1 MKNGKLLISYF
12 LLLLL
17 LNCSS
22 PNKEKKIS
30 KIQEKSLDLQM
41 IDAYKEGLKELEV
54 NGDAIYAAK
63 KFNEAELLYPQSEWA
78 SKSALMAAYSYYSQN
93 YFNDALFELERF
105 LKVYPKDIN
114 LDYAHYLLGMVYF
127 ENVIDEK
134 KDVNPLLKSKSHF
147 EFVINNFPDTEFAL
161 DSELK
166 LELINDLLASK
177 EMFVARFYLS
187 SKKWISALNRFK
199 TVLNNYP
206 DSIFVEEA
214 LHRIVEIYYIVGLE
228 NESKKYASLLGYNY
242 LSSTWYKESYRVF
255 NKKYEVKKPN
265 KNKKKSGFIKK
276 KFKKLFE

>member
-1 MKNGKLLISYF
+1 MKTGKLLFSYF
-12 LLLLL
+12 LLFLL

-22 PNKEKKIS
+22 PNKEKKTSII
-30 KIQEKSLDLQM
+30 KDKSLDLQM

-54 NGDAIYAAK
+54 TGDAIYAAK

-93 YFNDALFELERF
+93 YFDDALFELERF

-114 LDYAHYLLGMVYF
+114 LDYAYYMLGMVYF

-134 KDVNPLLKSKSHF
+134 KDINPLLKSKSNF
-147 EFVINNFPDTEFAL
+147 EFVVKNFPDTEFAL

-214 LHRIVEIYYIVGLE
+214 LHRIVEIYYIIGLE

-242 LSSTWYKESYRVF
+242 LSSSWYKESYRVF
-255 NKKYEVKKPN
+255 NKKYEIKRLNKK
-265 KNKKKSGFIKK
+265 KKKSGFIKK

>member
-1 MKNGKLLISYF
+1 MKNGKLLISYL

-78 SKSALMAAYSYYSQN
+78 PKSALMAAYSYYSQN

-177 EMFVARFYLS
+177 EMFVARFYLN

-228 NESKKYASLLGYNY
+228 KESKKYASLLGYNY
-242 LSSTWYKESYRVF
+242 LSSSWYKESYRVF
-255 NKKYEVKKPN
+255 NKKYEVKKSN
-265 KNKKKSGFIKK
+265 KNKKKSGFIKR

>member
-134 KDVNPLLKSKSHF
+134 QDINPLLKSKSHF

-228 NESKKYASLLGYNY
+228 NESRKYASLLGYNY

>member
-1 MKNGKLLISYF
+1 MKTGKLLFSYF
-12 LLLLL
+12 LLFLL

-30 KIQEKSLDLQM
+30 IIKDKSLDLQM

-54 NGDAIYAAK
+54 NGDVIYAAK

-78 SKSALMAAYSYYSQN
+78 SKSALMAAYAYYSQN
-93 YFNDALFELERF
+93 YFDDALFELERF

-114 LDYAHYLLGMVYF
+114 LDYAYYLLGMVYF

-134 KDVNPLLKSKSHF
+134 KDINPLLKSKSNF
-147 EFVINNFPDTEFAL
+147 EFVVKNFPDTEFAL

-177 EMFVARFYLS
+177 EMFVARFYLN

-214 LHRIVEIYYIVGLE
+214 LHRIVEIYYIIGLE

-242 LSSTWYKESYRVF
+242 LSSSWYKESYRVF
-255 NKKYEVKKPN
+255 NKKYEIKRPN
-265 KNKKKSGFIKK
+265 KKKKKSGFIKK

>member
-1 MKNGKLLISYF
+1 MKTGKLLFSYF
-12 LLLLL
+12 LLFLL

-30 KIQEKSLDLQM
+30 IIKDKSLDLQM

-54 NGDAIYAAK
+54 NGDVIYAAK

-93 YFNDALFELERF
+93 YFDDALFELERF

-114 LDYAHYLLGMVYF
+114 LDYAYYLLGMVYF

-134 KDVNPLLKSKSHF
+134 KDVKPLLKSKSNF
-147 EFVINNFPDTEFAL
+147 EFVIKNFPNTEFAL

-177 EMFVARFYLS
+177 EMFVARFYLN

-214 LHRIVEIYYIVGLE
+214 LHRIVEIYYIIGLE
-228 NESKKYASLLGYNY
+228 NESKKYGSLLGYNY
-242 LSSTWYKESYRVF
+242 LSSSWYKESYRVF
-255 NKKYEVKKPN
+255 NKKYEIKRLNKK
-265 KNKKKSGFIKK
+265 KKKSGFIKK